1 MSIASKSILKTIYIN
16 EKKIGSQRE
25 PDTKKRLPRFAC
37 ADVFS
42 YRNPAYANFIYWL
55 VFLNTFLAFCRIT
68 NYFFVVFF
76 AGAFLVAVAVES
88 AFLAA
93 GFLAAGFAA
102 SFLVGALAA
111 ALAGAFL
118 AGAFLA
124 EAFGA
129 SAI

>member
-42 YRNPAYANFIYWL
+42 YQNPAYANFIYWL

-76 AGAFLVAVAVES
+76 AGALVAV
-88 AFLAA
+88 FLAA

-102 SFLVGALAA
+102 SFLAGALAA
-111 ALAGAFL
+111 DLAGAFL